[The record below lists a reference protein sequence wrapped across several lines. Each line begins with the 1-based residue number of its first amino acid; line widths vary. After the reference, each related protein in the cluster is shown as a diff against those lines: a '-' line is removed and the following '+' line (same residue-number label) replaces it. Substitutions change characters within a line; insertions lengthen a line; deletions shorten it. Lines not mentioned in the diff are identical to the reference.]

1 MKKTF
6 TINGKEVEFTDC
18 TAISCDFPEA
28 GRQRGVYVHDLD
40 DEFCDGNGVIFNDFT
55 CPEDADEAE
64 AMLVNEYLDTD
75 CDTLDTVEMEA

>member
-18 TAISCDFPEA
+18 TAISRDFPEY
-28 GRQRGVYVHDLD
+28 GRQRCVHVHELD
-40 DEFCDGNGVIFNDFT
+40 DEFCDGDGVIFNGCT

-64 AMLVNEYLDTD
+64 SMIINEYLDTD
-75 CDTLDTVEMEA
+75 FETLDTVEMEA